1 MSAQGDIPIDV
12 NGAIAILRLRNP
24 ARRAYEQ
31 GVVSTL
37 TSAADIDRV
46 AAELFEKI
54 AANAPLTIRA
64 GKAAIRGHLLG
75 DPTVLA
81 EADRLYAAAD
91 GSTDYAEGRRAFAE
105 RRPPRFTGR

>member
-1 MSAQGDIPIDV
+1 MSAQDNIPIDV
-12 NGAIAILRLRNP
+12 TEGIAILRLRNP
-24 ARRAYEQ
+24 VRHAYEQ

-37 TSAADIDRV
+37 ISAADIDRV

-64 GKAAIRGHLLG
+64 VKAAIRGHLLG
-75 DPTVLA
+75 DPAVLA

-91 GSTDYAEGRRAFAE
+91 GSADYAEGRRAFAE
-105 RRPPRFTGR
+105 KRPPRFTGR